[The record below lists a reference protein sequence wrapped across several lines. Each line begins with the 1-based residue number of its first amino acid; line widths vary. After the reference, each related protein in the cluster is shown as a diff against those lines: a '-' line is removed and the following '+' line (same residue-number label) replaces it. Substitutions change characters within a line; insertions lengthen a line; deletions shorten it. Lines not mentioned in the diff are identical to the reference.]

1 MSSRQDAA
9 YLLNVGL
16 EQQLGPDRLAAAAHT
31 VAQVGVTP
39 GQLLWTR
46 AEVGVWLDGSRT
58 CQSILFSDARRG
70 EMYLQQQR
78 AVLQMSL
85 AALQSVPVVIQDCKQ
100 SLQQTRD
107 EQNKH

>member
-1 MSSRQDAA
+1 
-9 YLLNVGL
+9 
-16 EQQLGPDRLAAAAHT
+16 
-31 VAQVGVTP
+31 
-39 GQLLWTR
+39 
-46 AEVGVWLDGSRT
+46 
-58 CQSILFSDARRG
+58 
-70 EMYLQQQR
+70 MYLQQQR